1 MRVPNTWVN
10 LIAYIVDPLES
21 PLFEVR
27 DLLLPRPKLLFGFF
41 SIFGLLP
48 NLSWCIFIE
57 FAVPLMEGTV
67 VLIGYAV
74 EGNTDEVEQFIECAE
89 SVSIVERR
97 CSQTPDARMHSG
109 DHNVDI

>member
-1 MRVPNTWVN
+1 
-10 LIAYIVDPLES
+10 
-21 PLFEVR
+21 
-27 DLLLPRPKLLFGFF
+27 
-41 SIFGLLP
+41 
-48 NLSWCIFIE
+48 
-57 FAVPLMEGTV
+57 MEGTV

-74 EGNTDEVEQFIECAE
+74 EGNTDEVEQFVECAE